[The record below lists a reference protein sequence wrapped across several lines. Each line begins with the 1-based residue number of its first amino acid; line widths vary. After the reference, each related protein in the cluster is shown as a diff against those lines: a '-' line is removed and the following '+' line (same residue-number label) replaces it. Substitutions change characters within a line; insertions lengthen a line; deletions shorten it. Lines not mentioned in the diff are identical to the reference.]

1 MIENLK
7 KKQRKDDTK
16 LLLVIIIA
24 FLIVVW
30 LCTPPGNKFA
40 QVCLWGNQTQYLIA
54 KMQNKD
60 ETTAYKFLRNNAVY
74 HVRMDQKKEALE
86 NIDNAITA
94 LPVYMPETVLDSLY
108 RDRGMIRL
116 YYRDYKGA
124 LADFT
129 RIKNYEFNDYF
140 KLAMLYK
147 TNGNNKLAISACNE
161 IMAKDSSAYVAYLCY
176 ADIYAGIGR
185 PDAAVN
191 VFNLLIDKSPSRAK
205 YYADRAQYKLL
216 AGDQKGHDE
225 DMAKAEELA
234 PSMNFNSSLVKDTLE
249 PKTLVLGI
257 L

>member
-1 MIENLK
+1 MIKNLNK
-7 KKQRKDDTK
+7 MQRKDDTK
-16 LLLVIIIA
+16 LLCIIIVA
-24 FLIVVW
+24 FLFVVW
-30 LCTPPGNKFA
+30 LFTPPGNKFA

-74 HVRMDQKKEALE
+74 HVQMKQKKEALE
-86 NIDNAITA
+86 NIDNAINS
-94 LPVYMPETVLDSLY
+94 LPVYFSDSVLDSLY
-108 RDRGMIRL
+108 RDRGIIKL

-147 TNGNNKLAISACNE
+147 VNGNNKLAIKACNE
-161 IMAKDSSAYVAYLCY
+161 IIAKDATAYAGYLCY

-185 PDAAVN
+185 PDASVN
-191 VFNLLIDKSPSRAK
+191 VFNLLIDKAPNRAK

-216 AGDQKGHDE
+216 TGDQDGYSV
-225 DMAKAEELA
+225 DMAKAKELA
-234 PSMNFNSSLVKDTLE
+234 PSMNFDSSLVKDTLE